1 MNMNLNF
8 VSFLVSNLK
17 KITETVFD
25 YYGEILNITLNEF
38 GRPNATK
45 IAEEND
51 PNELGRFLQ
60 LILGKLA

>member
-1 MNMNLNF
+1 MNLNWN
-8 VSFLVSNLK
+8 FLVSNLK

-25 YYGEILNITLNEF
+25 YYGDILNITLSEF
-38 GRPNATK
+38 VRPNAMK

-60 LILGKLA
+60 LILGKLV